1 MNDLALIKKFP
12 NDFIFGTA
20 TSSYQ
25 IEGNGFGYAGQSHW
39 DQFAKIDGMVFGSQ
53 DGRIACNHIKFWEE
67 DLQLVSDAGFDA
79 YRFSFSWPRL
89 KPDGSMSINQKGI
102 SFYDKLID
110 KMLELELKPFGTF
123 YHWDLPVYLAD
134 LGGWTNRDT
143 AKYFADY
150 SEVIMK
156 NYGDRLFSVATINE
170 PWCVAWLSHYLGVH
184 APGLKDIQ
192 STAKAMHYTMLAH
205 GYGMEVIRS
214 YSHQN
219 AGIVLN
225 KAAVESYSDKPEDID
240 ATNLYEEIHNSWFS
254 DAVFNSKY
262 PKKLL
267 KILRDHMPSEYEE
280 DLRIIGTPIDWLGI
294 NYYTRNLIK
303 FDKREKIVQLTD
315 IEGPLNKTDMNWEIY
330 PEGLKKVIENEVNR
344 YKLKIPIHITENG
357 MANND
362 LHINGKVDDQKRI
375 DYYFL
380 HLQEIQTLLDRG
392 YNIKSYFAWSL
403 LDNYEWSFG
412 YNKRFGLVYVD
423 FETQKRIKKKSWYA
437 FSSSLK

>member
-1 MNDLALIKKFP
+1 M
-12 NDFIFGTA
+12 FGTA

-25 IEGNGFGYAGQSHW
+25 IEGNNFGGSGKSHW

-53 DGRIACNHIKFWEE
+53 DGRIAGNHIKFWEE

-143 AKYFADY
+143 AKFFSDY

-184 APGLKDIQ
+184 APGLKDIE
-192 STAKAMHYTMLAH
+192 STAKAMHYIMLAH

-214 YSHQN
+214 YSHEN

-225 KAAVESYSDKPEDID
+225 KAAVESHSDKAEDI
-240 ATNLYEEIHNSWFS
+240 AAANLYEEIHNLWFS
-254 DAVFNSKY
+254 DAIFSSKY

-267 KILRDHMPSEYEE
+267 NILRDHMPPEYEE
-280 DLRIIGTPIDWLGI
+280 DLKIIGTPLDWLGI

-303 FDKREKIVQLTD
+303 FDGQEKIFQLSD
-315 IEGPLNKTDMNWEIY
+315 VEGPLNKTDMNWEIY
-330 PEGLKKVIENEVNR
+330 PEGLKKVIENEVYR
-344 YKLKIPIHITENG
+344 YNLQIPIHITENG

-362 LHINGKVDDQKRI
+362 LNIDGIVDDQKRI
-375 DYYFL
+375 DYYFV
-380 HLQEIQTLLDRG
+380 HLQEIQALLNKG

-412 YNKRFGLVYVD
+412 YDKRFGLVYVD
-423 FETQKRIKKKSWYA
+423 FESQKRIKKKSWYE
-437 FSSSLK
+437 FSSNLK

>member
-1 MNDLALIKKFP
+1 MNNLSLIRKYPK
-12 NDFIFGTA
+12 DFIFGTA

-25 IEGNGFGYAGQSHW
+25 IEGNGFGDSGKNHW
-39 DQFAKIDGMVFGSQ
+39 DQFAKIDGMVFNSQ
-53 DGRIACNHIKFWEE
+53 DGRIACNHIEYWEE

-89 KPDGSMSINQKGI
+89 MPDGTRSLNQNGI

-110 KMLELELKPFGTF
+110 KMLELDLKPFGTF
-123 YHWDLPVYLAD
+123 YHWDLPIYLAD
-134 LGGWTNRDT
+134 LGGWTKRDT

-156 NYGDRLFSVATINE
+156 NFGDRLYSVATINE

-184 APGLKDIQ
+184 APGLKDIE
-192 STAKAMHYTMLAH
+192 STAKAMHYIMLAH

-214 YSHQN
+214 YSFKN

-240 ATNLYEEIHNSWFS
+240 AANLYEEIHNSWFS

-262 PKKLL
+262 PEKLL
-267 KILRDHMPSEYEE
+267 NILRDHMPIEYED
-280 DLRIIGTPIDWLGI
+280 DLKIIGTPLDWLGI

-303 FDKREKIVQLTD
+303 FDRQEKIFQLTD
-315 IEGPLNKTDMNWEIY
+315 VEGPLNKTDMNWEIY
-330 PEGLKKVIENEVNR
+330 PKGLTKVIENEVKR
-344 YKLKIPIHITENG
+344 YNLKIPIHITENG

-362 LHINGKVDDQKRI
+362 LNIDGKVDDQKRI

-380 HLQEIQTLLDRG
+380 HLKEIQTLLDKD

-423 FETQKRIKKKSWYA
+423 FETQKRIKKKSWYE
-437 FSSSLK
+437 FSSNLK

>member
-25 IEGNGFGYAGQSHW
+25 IEGNGFGDAGQSHW

-240 ATNLYEEIHNSWFS
+240 AAHLYEEIHNSWFS

-267 KILRDHMPSEYEE
+267 NILGDHMPSEYEE

-303 FDKREKIVQLTD
+303 FDKQEKIVQLTD

-362 LHINGKVDDQKRI
+362 FNIDGKVDDQKRI
-375 DYYFL
+375 DYYFW
-380 HLQEIQTLLDRG
+380 HLQEIQMLLDRG

-412 YNKRFGLVYVD
+412 YDKRFGLVYVD
-423 FETQKRIKKKSWYA
+423 FESQKRIKKKSWYE
-437 FSSSLK
+437 FSSNLK

>member
-1 MNDLALIKKFP
+1 
-12 NDFIFGTA
+12 
-20 TSSYQ
+20 
-25 IEGNGFGYAGQSHW
+25 
-39 DQFAKIDGMVFGSQ
+39 MVFNSQ
-53 DGRIACNHIKFWEE
+53 DGRIACNHIEYWEE
-67 DLQLVSDAGFDA
+67 DLQLVSDAGFNA

-89 KPDGSMSINQKGI
+89 MPDGNQSLNQKGI

-110 KMLELELKPFGTF
+110 KMLELDLKPFGTF

-134 LGGWTNRDT
+134 LGGWTKRDT

-156 NYGDRLFSVATINE
+156 NFGDRLYSIATINE

-184 APGLKDIQ
+184 APGLKDIE
-192 STAKAMHYTMLAH
+192 STAKAMHYIMLAH

-214 YSHQN
+214 YSFKN

-240 ATNLYEEIHNSWFS
+240 AANLYEEIHNSWFS

-262 PKKLL
+262 PEKLL
-267 KILRDHMPSEYEE
+267 NIFRDHMPIEYED
-280 DLRIIGTPIDWLGI
+280 DLKIIGTPLDWLGI

-303 FDKREKIVQLTD
+303 FDRQEKIFQLTD
-315 IEGPLNKTDMNWEIY
+315 VEGPLNKTDMNWEIY
-330 PEGLKKVIENEVNR
+330 PEGLTKVIENEVKR
-344 YKLKIPIHITENG
+344 YNLKIPIHITENG

-362 LHINGKVDDQKRI
+362 ENIDGQVDDQKRI
-375 DYYFL
+375 DYYFV
-380 HLQEIQTLLDRG
+380 HIQEIQTLLDKG

-423 FETQKRIKKKSWYA
+423 FETQKRIKKKSWYEF
-437 FSSSLK
+437 FSNLK

>member
-240 ATNLYEEIHNSWFS
+240 AAHLYEEIHNSWFS

-262 PKKLL
+262 PEKLL
-267 KILRDHMPSEYEE
+267 HILHEYMPNEYEE
-280 DLRIIGTPIDWLGI
+280 DLKIIGTPMDWLGI

-303 FDKREKIVQLTD
+303 FDGTDKTFQLTD
-315 IEGPLNKTDMNWEIY
+315 VDGPLEKTDMNWEVY
-330 PEGLKKVIENEVNR
+330 PEGLTKIIENEVKR
-344 YKLKIPIHITENG
+344 YSIDIPIHITENG
-357 MANND
+357 MANKD
-362 LHINGKVDDQKRI
+362 FHISGKVDDQKRI

-380 HLQEIQTLLDRG
+380 HLQEVKTLIEKG

-403 LDNYEWSFG
+403 LDNFEWSFG
-412 YNKRFGLVYVD
+412 YSKRFGLVYVD
-423 FETQKRIKKKSWYA
+423 FESQKRIKKKSWYA
-437 FSSSLK
+437 FAENLN

>member
-1 MNDLALIKKFP
+1 M
-12 NDFIFGTA
+12 FGTA

-25 IEGNGFGYAGQSHW
+25 IEGNGFGGSGKSHW
-39 DQFAKIDGMVFGSQ
+39 DQFAKIHGMVFNSQ
-53 DGRIACNHIKFWEE
+53 DGRIACNHIEYWEE
-67 DLQLVSDAGFDA
+67 DLQLVGDAGFDA

-89 KPDGSMSINQKGI
+89 MPDGNQSLNQKGI

-110 KMLELELKPFGTF
+110 KMLELDLKPFGTF
-123 YHWDLPVYLAD
+123 YHWDLPIYLAD
-134 LGGWTNRDT
+134 LGGWASRDT

-156 NYGDRLFSVATINE
+156 NYGDRLYSVATINE
-170 PWCVAWLSHYLGVH
+170 PWCVAWLSYYLGVH
-184 APGLKDIQ
+184 APGVKDIER
-192 STAKAMHYTMLAH
+192 TAKAMHYIILAH

-214 YSHQN
+214 YSHEN

-225 KAAVESYSDKPEDID
+225 KAAVESHSDKSEDI
-240 ATNLYEEIHNSWFS
+240 AAANLYEEIHNSWFS
-254 DAVFNSKY
+254 DAIFSSKY

-267 KILRDHMPSEYEE
+267 NILRDHMPPEYEE
-280 DLRIIGTPIDWLGI
+280 DLKIIGTPLDWLGI

-303 FDKREKIVQLTD
+303 FDGQEKIFQLSD
-315 IEGPLNKTDMNWEIY
+315 VEGPLNKTDMNWEIY
-330 PEGLKKVIENEVNR
+330 PEGLKKVIENEVYR
-344 YKLKIPIHITENG
+344 YNLQIPIHITENG

-362 LHINGKVDDQKRI
+362 LNIDGIVDDQKRI
-375 DYYFL
+375 DYYFV
-380 HLQEIQTLLDRG
+380 HLQEIQTLLDKG

-423 FETQKRIKKKSWYA
+423 FETQRRIKKKSWYE
-437 FSSSLK
+437 FSSNLK